1 MQDPRPMEAGQMFR
15 PRKRALGTALIMFV
29 TLVVIAACSAT
40 GGKKAA
46 EAAAGGGNNSTGH
59 AKTPRY
65 TFDMIT
71 HAQPG
76 DTFWDIIR
84 SGASTAAA
92 KDHISYHYSNTQDPT
107 KQAQLI
113 DDAINSKVDG
123 IAVTDPDPQ
132 ALCPTIKKAVK
143 AGIPVVMFNAGIGN
157 WQSCGA
163 LSYFGSDE
171 TVAGTAAGKRLG
183 AAGKKEVL
191 CVLQAQWQVQLEA
204 PGAGVKAGL
213 GSEGTM
219 TKLYVNGTD
228 SSAMLSSMSAKL
240 TQDKNIDA
248 VITLGAPVPL
258 VAINAISQAKS
269 SAKLYTFDTNAAE
282 IAKIK
287 SGAIQFAVDQQP
299 YVQGYEAIDS
309 LWLYKTNADV
319 IGGGQT
325 VLTGPAFIDASNVTA
340 VSKYAARGTR

>member
-1 MQDPRPMEAGQMFR
+1 MKDPRPMEAGQIFR

-46 EAAAGGGNNSTGH
+46 EAAAGGGNNSSGH
-59 AKTPRY
+59 ANTPRF
-65 TFDMIT
+65 TVAMIT

-84 SGASTAAA
+84 AGASAAAA
-92 KDHISYHYSNTQDPT
+92 KDNISYHYSNNQDPT
-107 KQAQLI
+107 KQAPLI
-113 DDAINSKVDG
+113 DDAINSKGDG

-132 ALCPTIKKAVK
+132 ALCPTIKKAVQ
-143 AGIPVVMFNAGIGN
+143 AGIPVVMFNAGINN

-163 LSYFGSDE
+163 MEYFGSDE
-171 TVAGTAAGKRLG
+171 NIAGTAAGKRLA
-183 AAGKKEVL
+183 AAGKKNVL
-191 CVLQAQWQVQLEA
+191 CVLQAQGQIQLEA
-204 PGAGVKAGL
+204 RCAGVKAGL

-228 SSAMLSSMSAKL
+228 NSAMLSSMSAKL
-240 TQDKNIDA
+240 TQDKNVDA
-248 VITLGAPVPL
+248 VITLGAPVAL

-287 SGAIQFAVDQQP
+287 SGP
-299 YVQGYEAIDS
+299 
-309 LWLYKTNADV
+309 
-319 IGGGQT
+319 
-325 VLTGPAFIDASNVTA
+325 
-340 VSKYAARGTR
+340 R